1 MFRFSP
7 NPNRAHLINWH
18 EWGSEAFEEAQ
29 RQDKLVML
37 YLGAFWCGI
46 CQRMDETTLSVDET
60 ITLLNGYFI
69 PVRVEDAQRPDLN
82 VRYSQNGWPTIIFMT
97 PQGDYLAST
106 NYMPPSEFCDVLAQL
121 YQTYTDNRQ
130 ELVKSLAQAKE
141 QSSATEESTGPGTPR
156 PAIVAEIEDTLLG
169 IADPIYGGYGPDHKF
184 LHPEAHEFL
193 LSRYHVTG
201 ETAFVDHVALT
212 LDQMARSRTHDE
224 EDGGFHRY
232 SSKRDWTEPHQEKL
246 LADHAEL
253 LRTYLH
259 MLVITGEPRYEDMAR
274 EMIAFMDN
282 RLSDDD
288 GVAFLGC
295 QDYVRAVTRRVS
307 ENEVA
312 PDREPGSTFW
322 VIDDWVYT
330 DANAQAVSSYLNAYR
345 LLGEPRLKVR
355 ALSTLEFIWN
365 SCHDADGRLCHYF
378 DGKPNA
384 PGLLID
390 KVRVASA
397 LLDAHAVTGDDT
409 HLERAKALGHR
420 ILDEH
425 NNPSGGFY
433 DISQKGPGHLQ
444 FQLTLLTENGL
455 TASLMLRLHDVT
467 GDDAFGDGAGSAL
480 GAFTGDLSAYGV
492 FASDFGVAVASFMSP
507 PLTVTLE
514 AAAGDVGARLLEQD
528 AMTRLSHYRL
538 NWKYQIRTDDSDAA
552 LYLGGSDARV
562 GPVREP
568 AELTSELL
576 AAAYQL

>member
-1 MFRFSP
+1 
-7 NPNRAHLINWH
+7 
-18 EWGSEAFEEAQ
+18 
-29 RQDKLVML
+29 
-37 YLGAFWCGI
+37 
-46 CQRMDETTLSVDET
+46 MDETTLSIDET
-60 ITLLNGYFI
+60 ITLLNAYFI

-82 VRYSQNGWPTIIFMT
+82 VRYSQNGWPTIVFMT

-106 NYMPPSEFCDVLAQL
+106 NYMPPSDFCDVLAQL

-141 QSSATEESTGPGTPR
+141 QSSASEESTGPSTPR

-169 IADPIYGGYGPDHKF
+169 IVDPIYGGYGPDHKF

-193 LSRYHVTG
+193 LSRYHATG

-212 LDQMARSRTHDE
+212 LDQMARSRTHDD

-232 SSKRDWTEPHQEKL
+232 SSKRDWTEPHKEKL

-274 EMIAFMDN
+274 EMITFMDS

-307 ENEVA
+307 EKEGG
-312 PDREPGSTFW
+312 PDREPGTTFW
-322 VIDDWVYT
+322 VIDNWVYT

-345 LLGEPRLKVR
+345 ILGEPRLKAR
-355 ALSTLEFIWN
+355 ALSTLEFIRN

-378 DGKPNA
+378 DGKPSA

-397 LLDAHAVTGDDT
+397 LLDALAVTGDDS
-409 HLERAKALGHR
+409 HLGRAKALGLR

-425 NNPSGGFY
+425 RNPAGGFY
-433 DISQKGPGHLQ
+433 DISQNGPGHLQ
-444 FQLTLLTENGL
+444 YQLTLLTENGL
-455 TASLMLRLHDVT
+455 TASLMLRLYDAT
-467 GDDAFGDGAGSAL
+467 GDDAFSDGAGWAL
-480 GAFTGDLSAYGV
+480 GAFTGDLSVYGV
-492 FASDFGVAVASFMSP
+492 FASDFGVAMANFMSP

-514 AAAGDVGARLLEQD
+514 AAVGDVGAQLLELD
-528 AMTRLSHYRL
+528 AMNRLSHYRL
-538 NWKYQIRTDDSDAA
+538 NWKYQLSSEDSDSA
-552 LYLGGSDARV
+552 LYLGDGDTRV

-576 AAAYQL
+576 TAVHQL